1 MTARST
7 PRLPALFLGHG
18 SPMNAVAQNAHTRA
32 WQRLGHSIGI
42 PRAIL
47 VISAHWYT
55 RGTFVTGEPAPKTI
69 HDFGGFPDALYQIV
83 YPAAGAPALAAD
95 VAARLNGFGARVR
108 TDWGLDHGAWSVLVH
123 MYPAADV
130 PVIQLSLDATRP
142 WSDQYAIG
150 AAISGLRENGVLV
163 LGSGGIVHN
172 LGRVDGRPAAAP
184 PEWAQRF
191 DDWVC
196 ERAVAGDDAALADR
210 TGFDDAGRLAVP
222 SPDHYLPL
230 LTVLGTRRGDET
242 VTIPYRGFELGTIS
256 LTAVQVG

>member
-1 MTARST
+1 MLNLGYPRVSRSNDGGLIQINGGNVT
-7 PRLPALFLGHG
+7 LYGYQGYRGGDNTTSGLVVNG
-18 SPMNAVAQNAHTRA
+18 SNAVLNVGSGGITLAISSTANMTLNNGTVTNTGVFIIGEQGVTGRGARYLQNA
-32 WQRLGHSIGI
+32 
-42 PRAIL
+42 
-47 VISAHWYT
+47 
-55 RGTFVTGEPAPKTI
+55 GTFVSTLTNGI
-69 HDFGGFPDALYQIV
+69 Q
-83 YPAAGAPALAAD
+83 
-95 VAARLNGFGARVR
+95 VAAANNNVATFTVLGGTA
-108 TDWGLDHGAWSVLVH
+108 TAEMLVLVSTN
-123 MYPAADV
+123 
-130 PVIQLSLDATRP
+130 SLTNCMATLTV
-142 WSDQYAIG
+142 SNAGTLY
-150 AAISGLRENGVLV
+150 